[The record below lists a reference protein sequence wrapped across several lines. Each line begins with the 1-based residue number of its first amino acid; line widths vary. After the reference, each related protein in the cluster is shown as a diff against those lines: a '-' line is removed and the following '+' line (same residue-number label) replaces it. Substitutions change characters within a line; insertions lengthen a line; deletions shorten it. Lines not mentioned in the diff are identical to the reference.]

1 MVKTRAMSAKYVVDT
16 HALVWHLEGNPR
28 LEDRARGIMK
38 DPETAL
44 FLPIIVLAEACWI
57 VEHGRSSIPS
67 VADLLA
73 DVDADPRISIVL
85 FNREVFDRYLTIRGD
100 MEMHDRLIV
109 ATALELA
116 ALGEPVAIL
125 TADQSIQSS
134 ELVPVVW

>member
-1 MVKTRAMSAKYVVDT
+1 M
-16 HALVWHLEGNPR
+16 
-28 LEDRARGIMK
+28 
-38 DPETAL
+38 
-44 FLPIIVLAEACWI
+44 
-57 VEHGRSSIPS
+57 
-67 VADLLA
+67 LA